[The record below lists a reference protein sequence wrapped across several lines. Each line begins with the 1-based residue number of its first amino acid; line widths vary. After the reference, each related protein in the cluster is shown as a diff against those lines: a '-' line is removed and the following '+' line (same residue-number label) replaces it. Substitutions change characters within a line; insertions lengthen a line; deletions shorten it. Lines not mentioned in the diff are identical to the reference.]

1 MAGKEFRNMKEKYNG
16 LKMEVV
22 AFEEGIWTAAADPAS
37 TSNDG
42 GGRQGGQNTLIDPT
56 GTAGYAP

>member
-1 MAGKEFRNMKEKYNG
+1 MKEKYDG